1 LIDIEHRS
9 VLMCPPTFYTVRDV
23 KNPFMQSGSPVDH
36 DLAQRQWNGVREAFE
51 QAGVK
56 TETIDPVDD
65 LEDMVFAAN
74 QAFIGAGE
82 SYGKFFVPSRMR
94 YESREREVPYYTSW
108 FKKHG
113 FASINLFLKAEDQ
126 FLEGHGDLLWH
137 PQQPRVWAGYGFR
150 SSKAG
155 IDRFTEAMQ
164 QQEFT
169 VTPLQLVDE
178 TFYHLDTCFAP
189 LNGNAA
195 MVYPGALSESAM
207 AVLRRGWKRL
217 HEVSRDDAMQFVCN
231 GVAVNGY
238 FIASHLPD
246 AIATIV
252 KNEGLKPLVV
262 DTSEF
267 EKGGGSVFC
276 MKVFLD

>member
-1 LIDIEHRS
+1 
-9 VLMCPPTFYTVRDV
+9 MCPPSFYTVRDV
-23 KNPFMQSGSPVDH
+23 KNPFMQSSAPVDH
-36 DLAQRQWNGVREAFE
+36 ALAAKQWNALRDAFE
-51 QAGVK
+51 QAGVSV
-56 TETIDPVDD
+56 ETIDPVED

-74 QAFIGAGE
+74 QAFVGSSD

-113 FASINLFLKAEDQ
+113 FNSLNLFLKADDQ

-137 PQQPRVWAGYGFR
+137 PQQPLVWAGYGFR

-155 IDRFTEAMQ
+155 VARFAEAMQ
-164 QQEFT
+164 QQDVT
-169 VTPLQLVDE
+169 VVPLELVDE

-195 MVYPGALSESAM
+195 IVYPGALSESAT
-207 AVLRRGWKRL
+207 ATLRRGWKRL
-217 HEVSRDDAMQFVCN
+217 YEVSREDALQFVCN
-231 GVAVNGY
+231 GITVNGY
-238 FIASHLPD
+238 FLASHLPD
-246 AIATIV
+246 NVATIV
-252 KNEGLKPLVV
+252 RNEGLKPVIV

-267 EKGGGSVFC
+267 EKAGGSVFC